1 MGRTPENAEPT
12 GRRTP
17 GVVPL
22 LAACALAALLSSARA
37 QQQSF
42 DAWLQ
47 DFRSEA
53 LAARISSATLD
64 AALAGLA
71 PLEPVIARDRE
82 QPEFTLDFRSYLTR
96 VASQSRIEEGQRMLA
111 EHGELVRAV
120 GSRYG
125 MPPSLLV
132 AVWGIESNYGRTQGE
147 FPVVQALATLAY
159 DGRRGAMFRRELLN
173 ALRILDQ
180 GHVELDAMRGSW
192 AGAMGQLQFMPS
204 TFIDY
209 AKDGDGDGRKNIW
222 GSAADALES
231 AASFMS
237 SGWRAGTRWGR
248 QVRCRIVSIG
258 RSLVWR
264 RPARLRNGRH
274 SASGCRAVRRCRAKT
289 CGPRSSSPRTAPVSR
304 RSSCTRTTVRSC
316 AGIDPISSRSPSA
329 ISPTGLTAVP
339 RSRHPSPTSD
349 RLSRSHR

>member
-1 MGRTPENAEPT
+1 MTI
-12 GRRTP
+12 RRNT
-17 GVVPL
+17 VPL
-22 LAACALAALLSSARA
+22 VAVVVLAAAFLSGAGA
-37 QQQSF
+37 QQRSF
-42 DAWLQ
+42 DDWLQ
-47 DFRSEA
+47 GFRSEA

-82 QPEFTLDFRSYLTR
+82 QPEFTLDFRSYLAR

-120 GSRYG
+120 GRRYG

-132 AVWGIESNYGRTQGE
+132 AVWGIESNYGRTQGD
-147 FPVVQALATLAY
+147 FPVVQALATLAH

-180 GHVELDAMRGSW
+180 GHVELAEMRGSW

-204 TFIDY
+204 TFIGY

-248 QVRCRIVSIG
+248 QVRMPDRFDVKLAG
-258 RSLVWR
+258 LQR
-264 RPARLRNGRH
+264 
-274 SASGCRAVRRCRAKT
+274 
-289 CGPRSSSPRTAPVSR
+289 
-304 RSSCTRTTVRSC
+304 TRTLAQWQALGVRLPGGE
-316 AGIDPISSRSPSA
+316 A
-329 ISPTGLTAVP
+329 LP
-339 RSRHPSPTSD
+339 RENLRASVVLPEKGAREPAFLVYQNY
-349 RLSRSHR
+349 RALLRWNRSHFFALAVGHLADRIDGGDPLAGF